1 MKKYNDVAILYY
13 VRAYIEVNKLLV
25 EVETD
30 EEIESTKLLGEEYYL
45 THFERTLNNK
55 SKYISEIMSYCRA
68 YFQLSIIAF
77 IFITLFIDLNYF
89 SYSIAENLYG
99 FSPRLNQILIA
110 CSELCAFPFILWLL
124 PIIPRKAAGII
135 LNYACA
141 IICFLLT
148 FIKVSSS
155 CEDCA

>member
-45 THFERTLNNK
+45 THFEKTLKNK

-68 YFQLSIIAF
+68 YFQLSMN
-77 IFITLFIDLNYF
+77 DPN
-89 SYSIAENLYG
+89 
-99 FSPRLNQILIA
+99 R
-110 CSELCAFPFILWLL
+110 
-124 PIIPRKAAGII
+124 
-135 LNYACA
+135 
-141 IICFLLT
+141 
-148 FIKVSSS
+148 
-155 CEDCA
+155 ED